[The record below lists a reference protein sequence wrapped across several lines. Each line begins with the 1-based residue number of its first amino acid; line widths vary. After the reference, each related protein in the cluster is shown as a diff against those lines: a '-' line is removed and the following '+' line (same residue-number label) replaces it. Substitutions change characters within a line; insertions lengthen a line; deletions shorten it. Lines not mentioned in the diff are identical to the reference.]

1 MIKIEQEIISTSSL
15 IPRSSRNNGFY
26 FENKWTHPRYQ
37 IPRSIQEVTLLR
49 YLAGEYRWEVG
60 CSGGTKL
67 DRVANLATPRFVAK
81 YHATFCSYSS
91 AREKRPTRTTL
102 DIRLN
107 DANTNFRTQ
116 LLFER
121 RVSKRTTALSFV
133 DGRRK
138 FLENSCSP
146 NFQNLSW
153 RGVVVVFGILEVD
166 SFCSPSLCSR
176 LGVRWIW
183 LRLSVRIL
191 NTRIHNVIDEIYI
204 RFNFVLWFFFSD
216 KWNIVLSHNFFLI
229 NINNEY
235 ND

>member
-1 MIKIEQEIISTSSL
+1 MKINGLTL
-15 IPRSSRNNGFY
+15 DTRS
-26 FENKWTHPRYQ
+26 
-37 IPRSIQEVTLLR
+37 ILPRSIQEVTLLR

-67 DRVANLATPRFVAK
+67 DRVANLATLRFVAR
-81 YHATFCSYSS
+81 YHDTTPRF
-91 AREKRPTRTTL
+91 ARIRETGKRRARTAL

-107 DANTNFRTQ
+107 DANTHFRTQ

-121 RVSKRTTALSFV
+121 RVSKRTTVLSFV

-166 SFCSPSLCSR
+166 SFCSPSLCST
-176 LGVRWIW
+176 V
-183 LRLSVRIL
+183 
-191 NTRIHNVIDEIYI
+191 
-204 RFNFVLWFFFSD
+204 
-216 KWNIVLSHNFFLI
+216 
-229 NINNEY
+229 
-235 ND
+235 